1 MTGIWNVFLKLGL
14 PVVALGLL
22 ALKELTSVL
31 VVAATVGVIVL
42 LVAVA
47 LFGLVLW
54 KKAFA
59 RRIGDGLGAAVSWVL
74 RIVRRPPVSG
84 WGEAAVRFRKRTI
97 QPFSRRWPWLTIATV
112 LQPAGAVLRPAA
124 LAPACR
130 DLAGGGWAQV
140 LAVFAFGR
148 LVSRLPITPGG
159 LADRARLHRRPRRGG
174 GNEAQVVAAVL
185 LFRALVRR
193 RCRIRAFTYVMAEA
207 ELAAAGTCAAT
218 RASIIAD

>member
-1 MTGIWNVFLKLGL
+1 M
-14 PVVALGLL
+14 
-22 ALKELTSVL
+22 L

-84 WGEAAVRFRKRTI
+84 WGEAAVRFRKQTI
-97 QPFSRRWPWLTIATV
+97 QLVSRRWPWLTITTV
-112 LQPAGAVLRPAA
+112 LSQLALYFVLLLSLRHV
-124 LAPACR
+124 
-130 DLAGGGWAQV
+130 GISQEEVSWAQV

-148 LVSRLPITPGG
+148 LISALPITPGG
-159 LADRARLHRRPRRGG
+159 LGVIELGYIGGLVAAG

-185 LFRALVRR
+185 LFRALRT
-193 RCRIRAFTYVMAEA
+193 A
-207 ELAAAGTCAAT
+207 CASPSGRSPT
-218 RASIIAD
+218 